1 MKKLLRFILVVA
13 LAAAGAGGYLYYK
26 RFDTLVQTRF
36 QGRLW
41 ELPARV
47 YARPMEI
54 YQGMHLEPGRFE
66 KELALMGYSRSR
78 GDRPDNP
85 GTYLRSGSRF
95 SLYLRA
101 FDFGEET
108 VHARRLNIQIRDGVV
123 DTLEGPGNL
132 SGTDAMVRLDP
143 VVIGSFYPDS
153 KEDRILVDL
162 AAFPD
167 LLCRTIVAVEDRN
180 FYTHYG
186 IDPKSVLRAV
196 AVNVKN
202 RRLTQGASTL
212 TQQLARNFFS
222 PGRKPWSARSMKPLL
237 PWPWSAGSPRMRF

>member
-1 MKKLLRFILVVA
+1 MKKLLRFILLVA
-13 LAAAGAGGYLYYK
+13 LAVAGAGGYLYYK

-54 YQGMHLEPGRFE
+54 YKGMHLDPGRFE

-78 GDRPDNP
+78 GDRPENP
-85 GTYLRSGSRF
+85 GSYLRSGGRF
-95 SLYLRA
+95 SLYLKA
-101 FDFGEET
+101 FDFGEEKT
-108 VHARRLNIQIRDGVV
+108 DARRLRIQIKNGMVDG
-123 DTLEGPGNL
+123 LERPGRVAADDSDL
-132 SGTDAMVRLDP
+132 IRLDP

-162 AAFPD
+162 EEFPQ
-167 LLCRTIVAVEDRN
+167 LLCRAIVAVEDRN

-186 IDPKSVLRAV
+186 IDPKSVLRAM
-196 AVNVKN
+196 AVNLKN
-202 RRLTQGASTL
+202 RQLTQGASTL
-212 TQQLARNFFS
+212 TQQLARNFF
-222 PGRKPWSARSMKPLL
+222 
-237 PWPWSAGSPRMRF
+237 